1 MPTTIS
7 GTTGIGTPAVNAAGN
22 IQAAGNVI
30 GTGVC
35 PAGVVLPF
43 AIPTAPTGW
52 LVCDGTVIPTSGS
65 LQGVDAALLQT
76 LRGLLGTTYGSTGQL
91 PNLQG
96 QFIRGL
102 TTNLSTASR
111 DPLSASRVNQLGNV
125 QNDAF
130 QNITGSLYGTYAAIV
145 RSVGGG
151 SPTGALS
158 GSRNAIGNS
167 ITSPSYSTTAAADYL
182 DFNASHSPGARTSV
196 ETRPVNIAL
205 LYCIKY

>member
-1 MPTTIS
+1 MPVTIS
-7 GTTGIGTPAVNAAGN
+7 GTTGIGTPGINATGN

-35 PAGVVLPF
+35 PIGVVLPF
-43 AIPTAPTGW
+43 ALATTPTGW
-52 LVCDGTVIPTSGS
+52 LRCDGTIIPTSGTFQS
-65 LQGVDAALLQT
+65 VDAALLQT
-76 LRGLLGTTYGSTGQL
+76 LRGLLGTTYGATGQL

-111 DPLSASRVNQLGNV
+111 DPLSASRVNLIGSI
-125 QNDAF
+125 QNDVF
-130 QNITGSLYGTYAAIV
+130 KSHNHGGITGDDSPDHSHQYTRPL
-145 RSVGGG
+145 SVGDNDRGG
-151 SPTGALS
+151 SSSSWSIDSNQTVSTGGAS
-158 GSRNAIGNS
+158 TRHQHS
-167 ITSPSYSTTAAADYL
+167 ISSQGDL
-182 DFNASHSPGARTSV
+182 